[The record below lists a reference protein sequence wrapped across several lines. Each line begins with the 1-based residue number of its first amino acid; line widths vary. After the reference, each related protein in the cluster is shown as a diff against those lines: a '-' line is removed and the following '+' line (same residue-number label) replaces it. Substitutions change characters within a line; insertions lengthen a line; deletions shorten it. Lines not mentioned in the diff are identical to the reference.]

1 MLEINEFKH
10 DLLKWFDENQRQ
22 MPWRETKNPYYIWL
36 SEVMLQQTQVN
47 TVRPY
52 FNAFI
57 ERFPTIEA
65 LSTTNEEDVL
75 KYWEGLG
82 YYSRVRNFHEAVKE
96 VHNKYNGKVPDDP
109 ESFQSLK
116 GVGPYTNAAVMSIVH
131 NHPLPA
137 VDGNVLRVWSRLT
150 CNDADIAQPKTKK
163 LFEKELQP
171 FVETKSG
178 DFNQAMM
185 ELGATIC
192 TPKKP
197 ICILCPVQKHC
208 EAFAEGVVSE
218 LPVKKKKIKKK
229 TIDYDVLYIT
239 NREGQILIR
248 KRDTKLLNG
257 MWEFPMFEQDTSID
271 AIEDE
276 LDAVITIENEPVI
289 QTKHVFTHMTW
300 NMKVYKA
307 YMQKENIKPPYKWM
321 NKNEKDTLSF
331 STSMTKIFT
340 QMNQLL

>member
-52 FNAFI
+52 YNAFI

-276 LDAVITIENEPVI
+276 LDSVITIENEPVI

>member
-1 MLEINEFKH
+1 
-10 DLLKWFDENQRQ
+10 
-22 MPWRETKNPYYIWL
+22 
-36 SEVMLQQTQVN
+36 
-47 TVRPY
+47 
-52 FNAFI
+52 
-57 ERFPTIEA
+57 
-65 LSTTNEEDVL
+65 
-75 KYWEGLG
+75 
-82 YYSRVRNFHEAVKE
+82 
-96 VHNKYNGKVPDDP
+96 DP

-229 TIDYDVLYIT
+229 QLIMTYFILRTEKVKSLYVK
-239 NREGQILIR
+239 EIL
-248 KRDTKLLNG
+248 N
-257 MWEFPMFEQDTSID
+257 
-271 AIEDE
+271 
-276 LDAVITIENEPVI
+276 
-289 QTKHVFTHMTW
+289 
-300 NMKVYKA
+300 Y
-307 YMQKENIKPPYKWM
+307 
-321 NKNEKDTLSF
+321 
-331 STSMTKIFT
+331 
-340 QMNQLL
+340 

>member
-52 FNAFI
+52 YNAFI

-137 VDGNVLRVWSRLT
+137 VDGNVLRVWSRIT

-276 LDAVITIENEPVI
+276 LDSVITIENEPVI

>member
-22 MPWRETKNPYYIWL
+22 MPWRETKNAYYIWL

-52 FNAFI
+52 YNAFI

>member
-52 FNAFI
+52 YNAFI

-276 LDAVITIENEPVI
+276 LDSVIKIGRA
-289 QTKHVFTHMTW
+289 HV
-300 NMKVYKA
+300 
-307 YMQKENIKPPYKWM
+307 
-321 NKNEKDTLSF
+321 
-331 STSMTKIFT
+331 
-340 QMNQLL
+340 

>member
-52 FNAFI
+52 YNAFI

-171 FVETKSG
+171 SVETKSG

-276 LDAVITIENEPVI
+276 LDSVITIENEPVI

>member
-1 MLEINEFKH
+1 MLEINEFKQ

-52 FNAFI
+52 YNAFI

-276 LDAVITIENEPVI
+276 LDSVITIENEPVI

-307 YMQKENIKPPYKWM
+307 YMQKENIKPSYKWM

>member
-52 FNAFI
+52 YNAFI